1 MAFSSGYCLLIV
13 NNLLLANTIVVIVI
27 FVAVITSNFLY
38 FLISVNSQSP
48 VNYTIAT
55 PEKYTSLHDYLQEQV
70 EQVKPDCKGNF
81 TNDSISSSL
90 ATLN

>member
-55 PEKYTSLHDYLQEQV
+55 PEKYTSLHDYLQEAR
-70 EQVKPDCKGNF
+70 KL
-81 TNDSISSSL
+81 TNYEP
-90 ATLN
+90 AENK